1 MRTLFSR
8 SKSLPALMASLITLC
23 LSFPGQAVADDD
35 PYPSKTIY
43 FIVGFAAGG
52 GADTVVRVIAKN
64 LTIAL
69 KQPVVVENIPG
80 ANANIAANKTA
91 HSKPDGYTIMMSSVP
106 NAVNATLY
114 RHLSY
119 DPVKDFTPV
128 IGLASVPMILTVA
141 TSSPI
146 TSVQDLIALAKQKPG
161 QLTFSSGGVGSL
173 EHLSGL
179 SLEQAAGIKLT
190 HIPYKGSGESI
201 IELISGRIS
210 LAFNSMPSVLP
221 HINSGKLRAVAIG
234 DTERTPFLPNTPTM
248 AEAGLPSYSR
258 NRNWFGVVAPAGTP
272 KDVVLKL
279 NTEMSKILQ
288 LVDVKTLLHGLG
300 DTPMGGS
307 PEQFG
312 QLQSADIAKYATLI
326 KTFDLHAD

>member
-1 MRTLFSR
+1 MRRLFRSTPLLAFTLSV
-8 SKSLPALMASLITLC
+8 STLC
-23 LSFPGQAVADDD
+23 LSLGGPASAEED

-64 LTIAL
+64 LTVAL

-114 RHLSY
+114 RHLTY

-128 IGLASVPMILTVA
+128 IGLASVPMILTVPQ
-141 TSSPI
+141 SSSI
-146 TSVQDLIALAKQKPG
+146 KSVHDLIEQAKEKPG
-161 QLTFSSGGVGSL
+161 QLTFSSAGAGSL
-173 EHLSGL
+173 EQLSSL
-179 SLEQAAGIKLT
+179 SLEQAAGIKLL

-221 HINSGKLRAVAIG
+221 HIKSGKLRALAIG
-234 DTERTPFLPNTPTM
+234 DTERTPFLPDTPTM
-248 AEAGLPSYSR
+248 AEAGLPTYSR
-258 NRNWFGVVAPAGTP
+258 NRNWFGVVTPAGTP
-272 KDVVLKL
+272 KNVVVKL
-279 NTEMSKILQ
+279 NAEMDKILQ
-288 LVDVKTLLHGLG
+288 LADVKTLLHGLG
-300 DTPMGGS
+300 YTPMGGS
-307 PEQFG
+307 PRQFD
-312 QLQSADIAKYATLI
+312 QIQTTDTAKYASLI
-326 KTFDLHAD
+326 RTFDLHAD

>member
-1 MRTLFSR
+1 VQTLFPR
-8 SKSLPALMASLITLC
+8 SKVLRAFTLSLVC
-23 LSFPGQAVADDD
+23 LATAGRAFAADA
-35 PYPSKTIY
+35 YPSKTLY
-43 FIVGFAAGG
+43 FLVGFAAGG

-64 LTIAL
+64 LSIAL
-69 KQPVVVENIPG
+69 KQPVVVENLPG
-80 ANANIAANKTA
+80 ANANIAANRTA
-91 HSKPDGYTIMMSSVP
+91 RAAPDGYTIMMSSVP

-114 RHLSY
+114 RHLTY
-119 DPVKDFTPV
+119 DPVKDFVPV
-128 IGLASVPMILTVA
+128 IGLASVPMVLTVA
-141 TSSPI
+141 ASSPI
-146 TSVQDLIALAKQKPG
+146 KSVHDLVELARQKPG

-221 HINSGKLRAVAIG
+221 HIKSGKLRAIAIG
-234 DTERTPFLPNTPTM
+234 DTERTPWLPDTPTM
-248 AEAGLPSYSR
+248 AEAGVPGYSR
-258 NRNWFGVVAPAGTP
+258 NRNWFGVVVPAGTP
-272 KDVVLKL
+272 RSVVTKL
-279 NTEMSKILQ
+279 NIEIGKILA
-288 LVDVKTLLHGLG
+288 LSDVKALLHSLG

-312 QLQSADIAKYATLI
+312 QLQATDIAKYAKLI
-326 KTFDLHAD
+326 KTFDLRAD